1 MDEQTLREAVRADE
15 VRIRSDLE
23 RLIALPSIAFE
34 GFPRAPLDQAADL
47 VAGML
52 RDAGAPS
59 VRKVEVPGEAPSVL
73 AEWPGSPTVLLYA
86 HYDVQ
91 PAPADGWA
99 SDPFV
104 PVQRDGRLFGRGAAD
119 DKSGVAAHL
128 AAIRAWNGQPPIG
141 VKVLVEGSEENG
153 RQKLL
158 GVVDADPELMRADVM
173 VICDDGNWKVG
184 VPTLTESLRGHG
196 KLTVTLSTLEGAL
209 HSGQFG
215 GAAPD
220 ALLALVRLLATLHD
234 DRGALAVEGIQAGT
248 WPGNELPEADF
259 RRQAR
264 VLDGV
269 SLIGTGS
276 VADRL
281 WARHAISVLGLDA
294 PPVEGAGNIVI
305 PSARAKIAVRV
316 PPGADPVRSMD
327 AVRTHLE
334 ARVPWGA
341 RLEIEVE
348 PASAPVEL
356 DGHERAAERALAAA
370 YGEPVHRMG
379 SGGSVPLVAKLKTAY
394 PDAAFVMW
402 GAQDADHAKIHAA
415 NESVSLDE
423 VASIALAEAL
433 LLRELANQEPVSG

>member
-15 VRIRSDLE
+15 ARIRSDLE
-23 RLIALPSIAFE
+23 RLVALPSIAFK
-34 GFPRAPLDQAADL
+34 GFPRAPLDEAADL
-47 VAGML
+47 VAAML

-59 VRKVEVPGEAPSVL
+59 VRMVDVPGEAPSVL

-91 PAPADGWA
+91 PAPSDGWT
-99 SDPFV
+99 SDPFD
-104 PVQRDGRLFGRGAAD
+104 PVMRDGRLFGRGASD

-128 AAIRAWNGQPPIG
+128 AALRAWDGQPPIG
-141 VKVLVEGSEENG
+141 VKVLIEGSEENG
-153 RQKLL
+153 RQQLL
-158 GVVDADPELMRADVM
+158 GVVDTDPDLMRADLM

-220 ALLALVRLLATLHD
+220 ALLALIRLLATLHD
-234 DRGALAVEGIQAGT
+234 DQGAIAVEGLQDGS
-248 WPGNELPEADF
+248 WPGNELPEDDF

-269 SLIGTGS
+269 SLIGTGT

-294 PPVEGAGNIVI
+294 PAVDGAGNIVI
-305 PSARAKIAVRV
+305 PSARAKVAVRV
-316 PPGADPVRSMD
+316 PPGADPVHTMD
-327 AVRTHLE
+327 AVRAHLE
-334 ARVPWGA
+334 THAPWGA
-341 RLEIEVE
+341 RLEFEIE
-348 PASAPVEL
+348 PASTPVEL

-370 YGEPVHRMG
+370 YGQPVHRMG
-379 SGGSVPLVAKLKTAY
+379 SGGSVPLVAKLRSAY
-394 PDAAFVMW
+394 PDAAFVLW

-433 LLRELANQEPVSG
+433 LLRELAQPNVNV